1 MIIWKFSVNNIVII
15 TTQVKLHTAQK
26 HISISISIW
35 CNSEM
40 EMNKIKTNTTWTELW
55 DIRQTNTIDLSIF
68 FLVAWKWTPPF
79 AHFKFSTLAKMK
91 QLSNILVVW
100 IQMHYRIYTH
110 NVHCQLGSMKITIIN
125 WWFNW
130 KLEWTS
136 VSAFQLA
143 K

>member
-55 DIRQTNTIDLSIF
+55 DIRQTNTIDLLIF
-68 FLVAWKWTPPF
+68 FLVAWK
-79 AHFKFSTLAKMK
+79 
-91 QLSNILVVW
+91 
-100 IQMHYRIYTH
+100 
-110 NVHCQLGSMKITIIN
+110 
-125 WWFNW
+125 
-130 KLEWTS
+130 
-136 VSAFQLA
+136 
-143 K
+143 